1 MKKTVILF
9 FLLTIIAAGC
19 ARSWIYQ
26 PLETCKPSESA
37 PPASVCQPCHQA
49 PFDAWKRTRHSEEQ
63 RMAKISIPELRE
75 CGACHEGLAAHAAD
89 SAKPACHRQNDE
101 DRTEHALRKVPR

>member
-26 PLETCKPSESA
+26 PLETGKPSESA

-75 CGACHEGLAAHAAD
+75 CGACPEGLAAHAAD
-89 SAKPACHRQNDE
+89 SAKPPLPSA
-101 DRTEHALRKVPR
+101 K